1 MDIKAL
7 IIETLVLII
16 LFTFV
21 TLRIAKDPLNVVYDM
36 PQKII
41 DRCADLGMIKER
53 RKTADRK
60 TVIRKTVAS
69 VVFVLLFA
77 AMLYFINGARSF
89 IMGAVLSYII
99 WTVIDWYDCIVL
111 DWIIFCHNPKM
122 IIPGTEDLKDA
133 YKDYGFHALGSLK
146 GMLLGLPVAALT
158 GFFVQL
164 LTWISA

>member
-7 IIETLVLII
+7 IIETLVLTV

-21 TLRIAKDPLNVVYDM
+21 TLRAAKDPLNVVYDM
-36 PQKII
+36 PQQII
-41 DRCADLGMIKER
+41 DRCADLGLIKER
-53 RKTADRK
+53 KRTADRK
-60 TVIRKTVAS
+60 TVIRKAAATLFFA
-69 VVFVLLFA
+69 LLFA
-77 AMLYFINGARSF
+77 AVLYSINGARSF
-89 IMGAVLSYII
+89 IMGAVQSYII

-111 DWIIFCHNPKM
+111 DWIIFCHDPKM

-146 GMLLGLPVAALT
+146 GMLIGLPAAALT